1 MAEIKDEEEL
11 KALYDAS
18 CKKVL
23 SEKGIVAHILKT
35 CVEEYEETTIEEII
49 ECIQGKPD
57 IDKILVQDVSLPT
70 RVGSE
75 QTEDASDKEGT
86 IFYDIRFTATVP
98 SSDDEVIE
106 LIINLEA
113 QNDFHPGY
121 PLLKRGVYYCAR
133 MISSQYGTVFVQSDY
148 GKIKK
153 VYSIWICTNPSQ
165 EREYTITSYKMTEE
179 NIEGGAKA
187 KKKDYD
193 LLDVVMVCL
202 GQKKYNEL
210 TGLLSMLNMVLK
222 DNYLSSAEKREKLEN
237 EFKVEITPELEKGVA
252 DMCNLSAG
260 IERQGIDKGKTEI
273 VLEMLKENQPLDFIS
288 RVSKYSKEKI
298 EEIARLNG
306 VSLTPGT

>member
-202 GQKKYNEL
+202 GQKKYDEL

-222 DNYLSSAEKREKLEN
+222 DNYLSSAEKREKLEK

-252 DMCNLSAG
+252 EMCNLSAG